1 MAGIVQGLC
10 ADTQDN
16 HDHDG
21 NTMAKTRRFTAHKLV
36 VSKWPSTLSAQWGH
50 ESTILLSQS
59 DPDTELKQ
67 ILANLSS
74 LIRTMAIEV
83 TEKIS
88 DRSTMDPDPTPSR
101 SGTRFLL
108 SDSATLLCQIAF
120 SLRPCARL
128 HTQPMTVHSNLST
141 FHSYILPYRPVLKH
155 NAYCVLY
162 VLPTRCKTVQKLRL
176 DYWRI
181 LRDQEVV
188 HRTSHFCSHHH
199 EAGRGFSMLSA
210 IRMLIRCRLIC
221 NSNFT
226 AEMFPDASYV
236 VGRYMKSL
244 FTLQLN

>member
-1 MAGIVQGLC
+1 MTLNAQRSVRPRVNNSAFAIRSRYRTETNPRKSLKPNK
-10 ADTQDN
+10 DN
-16 HDHDG
+16 GHWSYGEDLRSIDNGSGSDSESIG
-21 NTMAKTRRFTAHKLV
+21 NT
-36 VSKWPSTLSAQWGH
+36 
-50 ESTILLSQS
+50 I
-59 DPDTELKQ
+59 
-67 ILANLSS
+67 
-74 LIRTMAIEV
+74 
-83 TEKIS
+83 
-88 DRSTMDPDPTPSR
+88 
-101 SGTRFLL
+101 LL